1 MTLNDSRRALGG
13 KMTSGLSRV
22 LSRSGLSPNAVT
34 VIGFLITVAAAF
46 IIASGDLLVGGLVV
60 LFAGFFD
67 MLDGALARATNRVTK
82 FGAILDATLDR
93 LSEAALFIGILVYFT
108 PDGNIGPILLT
119 GATLAGA
126 LTVSYLRARSEASGL
141 EGKGGWFTRPE
152 RVIVLAAGLLT
163 GWLIAALAVICL
175 MSYITVGQR
184 LAGAYR
190 QLGGK

>member
-1 MTLNDSRRALGG
+1 MSLNDFRRSIGG
-13 KMTSGLSRV
+13 KMTRGLSGL
-22 LSRSGLSPNAVT
+22 LARSGLSPNAVT
-34 VIGFLITVAAAF
+34 VIGFLITVAAAY
-46 IIASGDLLVGGLVV
+46 IIAEGNLLAGGLVV

-93 LSEAALFIGILVYFT
+93 LSEAALFLGILVYFA
-108 PDGNIGPILLT
+108 PDGNTAPILLT
-119 GATLAGA
+119 GATMAGA
-126 LTVSYLRARSEASGL
+126 LTVSYLRARTEATGL
-141 EGKGGWFTRPE
+141 EGKAGWFTRPE
-152 RVIVLAAGLLT
+152 RVIVLTAGLLT
-163 GWLIAALAVICL
+163 GWLIAALAVICI